1 MARSIRLTVDKL
13 VPFSRDRRPTQ
24 SYPTCPPGAFL
35 STPIIPSAY
44 TIDIDKEDGIF
55 LKVLLDSTFAGE
67 QPHVAFHVG
76 TLYSELGQRSTV
88 ESATIEIAEL
98 LEAYAAALR
107 RMAPRLPAPMESP

>member
-1 MARSIRLTVDKL
+1 MTVDKL
-13 VPFSRDRRPTQ
+13 VPFSRDRRPAQ

-35 STPIIPSAY
+35 STPIIPSVY
-44 TIDIDKEDGIF
+44 TIDIDKEDGVYI
-55 LKVLLDSTFAGE
+55 KVLLDSTIAGD

-76 TLYSELGQRSTV
+76 TLYSELGQRKRTV
-88 ESATIEIAEL
+88 ESAAIEIAEL

>member
-1 MARSIRLTVDKL
+1 MTVDKL
-13 VPFSRDRRPTQ
+13 VPFSRDRRPAQ

-44 TIDIDKEDGIF
+44 TIDIDKEDGVYI
-55 LKVLLDSTFAGE
+55 KVLLDGTVAGG
-67 QPHVAFHVG
+67 QPHVAFHIG
-76 TLYSELGQRSTV
+76 TLYSELAQRKLTV

>member
-1 MARSIRLTVDKL
+1 MTVDKL

-55 LKVLLDSTFAGE
+55 LKVRLDSTIAGE
-67 QPHVAFHVG
+67 QPHVAFHLG
-76 TLYSELGQRSTV
+76 TLYSQLDKRNSTV